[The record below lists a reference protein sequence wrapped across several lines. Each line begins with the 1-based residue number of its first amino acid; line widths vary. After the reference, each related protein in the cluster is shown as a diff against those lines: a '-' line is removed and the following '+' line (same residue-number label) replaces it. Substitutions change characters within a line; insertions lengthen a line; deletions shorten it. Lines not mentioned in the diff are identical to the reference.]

1 MVGAMFGLDP
11 QTILLISAITLGAG
25 AIKGAIGFAM
35 PIILMSAL
43 GSFLPPQVALG
54 LMILPV
60 LLTNVQ
66 QATRQGVGAA
76 WATARDYRWHIAM
89 VAIFMFVS
97 APFARVIPQ
106 PLMYLALGLPILGF
120 ALWQLSGRPMT
131 LPIHHRRRAEITSG
145 IIGGLY
151 GGVSG
156 IWGPPLIVYLLS
168 IGAPKLEQI
177 RVQGVVFLIG
187 GAALTAAHLASGVL
201 NAQTLPLS
209 LLMVIPAFA
218 GMQLGFWL
226 QDRMDLAQFRRW
238 TLVLL
243 ALTSLN
249 LIRRGIEVMS

>member
-1 MVGAMFGLDP
+1 MFGLDP
-11 QTILLISAITLGAG
+11 HLVLLAAVTALVAG

-43 GSFLPPQVALG
+43 GSFLAPQVALG

-66 QATRQGVGAA
+66 QATRQGVDAA
-76 WATARDYRWHIAM
+76 LGTARDYRWHIAM
-89 VAIFMFVS
+89 VGIFMFIS
-97 APFARVIPQ
+97 APFAQMIPQ
-106 PLMYLALGLPILGF
+106 PLMYLALGVPILGF
-120 ALWQLSGRPMT
+120 ALWQLSGQPMT

-187 GAALTAAHLASGVL
+187 GMALTAAHLASGVL
-201 NAQTLPLS
+201 NSRTLPLS
-209 LLMVIPAFA
+209 LLLVIPAFA

>member
-1 MVGAMFGLDP
+1 MFDPDP
-11 QTILLISAITLGAG
+11 QILLLVAAVTFGAG
-25 AIKGAIGFAM
+25 AVKGAIGFAM

-43 GSFLPPQVALG
+43 GSFLAPQVALG

-66 QATRQGVGAA
+66 QATRQGLGAA
-76 WATARDYRWHIAM
+76 WSTARDYRWHVAM

-97 APFARVIPQ
+97 APFARAIPQ
-106 PLMYLALGLPILGF
+106 PLMYLALGVPILGF

-168 IGAPKLEQI
+168 IGAPKRDQI

-187 GAALTAAHLASGVL
+187 GMALTAAHLASGVL
-201 NAQTLPLS
+201 NRQTLPLS

-218 GMQLGFWL
+218 GMRLGFWL

-243 ALTSLN
+243 ALTSVN
-249 LIRRGIEVMS
+249 LIRRGMEVMG